1 MNARN
6 AVVAFTHGIR
16 TLPVYT
22 IVISHYITNAQI
34 YSLDS
39 SSVPSDRTKKA
50 VVFNAHIK
58 KFAYELRRFFFGRL
72 AYTVFNFIIFIGCC
86 SFLFLTCFDST
97 TFLIPCMC
105 VCILRKRFFFLSH
118 FYTLWWNHIHDHTNR
133 YERMRKWFSGCN
145 AWINGTQCIKWC
157 DGASTKIKYKLI
169 YYVYSAEVFFC
180 YFGDA

>member
-1 MNARN
+1 MPDCFYFDFNACYLVINACMNARN

-22 IVISHYITNAQI
+22 LVISHYITNAQI

-58 KFAYELRRFFFGRL
+58 KFAYEFRRFFSVVSRTL
-72 AYTVFNFIIFIGCC
+72 YSIL
-86 SFLFLTCFDST
+86 LFLLDAVLFYSSHSFGCFDST

-105 VCILRKRFFFLSH
+105 VCMLRKRFFFLSH
-118 FYTLWWNHIHDHTNR
+118 FYTL
-133 YERMRKWFSGCN
+133 
-145 AWINGTQCIKWC
+145 
-157 DGASTKIKYKLI
+157 
-169 YYVYSAEVFFC
+169 
-180 YFGDA
+180 